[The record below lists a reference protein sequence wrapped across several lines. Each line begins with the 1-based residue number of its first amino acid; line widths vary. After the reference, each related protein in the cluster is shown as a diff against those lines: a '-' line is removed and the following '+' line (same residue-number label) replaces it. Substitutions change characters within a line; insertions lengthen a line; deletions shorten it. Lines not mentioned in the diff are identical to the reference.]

1 MRDTCA
7 TIMTTFRKHWR
18 RWILVG
24 IAMDCVVLLF
34 HQRIFGASNVTI
46 AKPVSIEKLD
56 GSPLDAD
63 GSANGIFTVGGNLT
77 LAPGAKLTCG
87 QRAAADGPCA
97 VRVAV
102 GGNFE
107 MLQDSVIVSGRE
119 EAAGGPIEIAVG
131 GNFAMRGPRGGR
143 PGARIT
149 ASDAGGAR
157 GGSIDVY
164 AVGAATTEPGSAI
177 ASDAK
182 GDGGQIAITAA
193 ATDIRGAV
201 SARAT
206 SSSGHPGAIALATTS
221 DSSGGPRS

>member
-1 MRDTCA
+1 
-7 TIMTTFRKHWR
+7 MTTFRKHWR

-56 GSPLDAD
+56 GSSFDAD
-63 GSANGIFTVGGNLT
+63 GSANGIFTVAGNLT
-77 LAPGAKLTCG
+77 LAPGARLTCG
-87 QRAAADGPCA
+87 QRAADGPCA

-107 MLQDSVIVSGRE
+107 MLQDSAIVSGRE
-119 EAAGGPIEIAVG
+119 EAAGGPVEIAVG
-131 GNFAMRGPRGGR
+131 GNFAMRGPRGGK
-143 PGARIT
+143 PGARIS

-206 SSSGHPGAIALATTS
+206 SSSGHAGAIALATTS

>member
-1 MRDTCA
+1 M
-7 TIMTTFRKHWR
+7 
-18 RWILVG
+18 V
-24 IAMDCVVLLF
+24 MDCVVLLF
-34 HQRIFGASNVTI
+34 HQRIFGASSVTI
-46 AKPVSIEKLD
+46 TRSESIEKLD

-77 LAPGAKLTCG
+77 LAPGAKIACG
-87 QRAAADGPCA
+87 QAAAGGPCG
-97 VRVAV
+97 VRMAV

-107 MLQDSVIVSGRE
+107 MLHDSSIISGSE
-119 EAAGGPIEIAVG
+119 KAAGGPIEIAVG
-131 GNFAMRGPRGGR
+131 GNFTMRGPRAGK

-164 AVGAATTEPGSAI
+164 AIGAAMTEPGSAI

-201 SARAT
+201 SARST
-206 SSSGHPGAIALATTS
+206 SSSGHPGAIALAATS
-221 DSSGGPRS
+221 DSAGSPRS

>member
-1 MRDTCA
+1 MA
-7 TIMTTFRKHWR
+7 TFRKHWR

-56 GSPLDAD
+56 GSSLDAD

-87 QRAAADGPCA
+87 QAAADGPCA

-107 MLQDSVIVSGRE
+107 MLQDSAIVSGRE
-119 EAAGGPIEIAVG
+119 ESAGGPIEIAVG
-131 GNFAMRGPRGGR
+131 GNFAMRGPRGGK
-143 PGARIT
+143 PGARIS

-182 GDGGQIAITAA
+182 GDGGQIAVTAA

-201 SARAT
+201 SAT
-206 SSSGHPGAIALATTS
+206 SSLGHPGAIALATTS
-221 DSSGGPRS
+221 DSPGGPRS